1 MQQSMAEDL
10 EDLQSQVSSRAW
22 AYAGAA
28 YKFGD
33 ERARKELA
41 KIAMLSM
48 DIEQMLLSYI
58 PIRFGPGNRQEEP
71 EGRPEPHP
79 GI

>member
-10 EDLQSQVSSRAW
+10 GDLQSQVSTKAW
-22 AYAGAA
+22 AYAGAV

-33 ERARKELA
+33 EKAGEELG
-41 KIAMLSM
+41 KLAMMSM

-58 PIRFGPGNRQEEP
+58 PIRFGSSDRQEEP
-71 EGRPEPHP
+71 KASPEAHP